1 MVSTTGLR
9 SAPWLATR
17 SICITS
23 LNQPILYING
33 NSSSAHRIRWWQ
45 NLDGFTMFMI
55 DGFSH
60 SHPNPLHPDP
70 LPSRRVGFFCSK
82 GGNYAKK
89 YAPAIVVI
97 ERNRKRVQN
106 FFLHTSPLWRG
117 LRSWA
122 SRSWASRSWASRSW
136 ASRGWASRSRAR
148 KFGNITYS
156 FVFPSIFLLF
166 TLQNMFAGMGQT
178 RPMQIM
184 VSVLYNH
191 RPQPKT

>member
-1 MVSTTGLR
+1 MLTFDYLQAYYIFQTEVR
-9 SAPWLATR
+9 IATR
-17 SICITS
+17 SSCIRS
-23 LNQPILYING
+23 HNQPILYING

-97 ERNRKRVQN
+97 ERNRKRVRH

-117 LRSWA
+117 LRSWATRSWA
-122 SRSWASRSWASRSW
+122 SRSWASRSWASRS
-136 ASRGWASRSRAR
+136 
-148 KFGNITYS
+148 
-156 FVFPSIFLLF
+156 
-166 TLQNMFAGMGQT
+166 
-178 RPMQIM
+178 
-184 VSVLYNH
+184 
-191 RPQPKT
+191 

>member
-1 MVSTTGLR
+1 MLTFDYLQAYYIFQTEVR
-9 SAPWLATR
+9 IATR
-17 SICITS
+17 SSCIRS
-23 LNQPILYING
+23 HNQPILYING

-106 FFLHTSPLWRG
+106 FFLHTWPLW
-117 LRSWA
+117 SWA
-122 SRSWASRSWASRSW
+122 SKS
-136 ASRGWASRSRAR
+136 WASRSRAR
-148 KFGNITYS
+148 EFGNIAYS
-156 FVFPSIFLLF
+156 FVFPSIFLLL
-166 TLQNMFAGMGQT
+166 TLK
-178 RPMQIM
+178 RC
-184 VSVLYNH
+184 VLEWVRLGHCKSWSLFYIIPGLNQRH
-191 RPQPKT
+191 DHDNFHS